1 MLFGR
6 SPSYCVI
13 GGAGRS
19 WGRLP
24 AGATNGVAVGIGAV
38 VGTAVAA
45 EGTPGVAGA
54 GEFLPPGVG
63 LGVLRGGG
71 SEAVPT
77 WANSSLNIQTFWKP
91 GDTPVQVT
99 PGALS
104 SEPTP
109 ISV

>member
-24 AGATNGVAVGIGAV
+24 AGTANGVAVGIAGAV
-38 VGTAVAA
+38 GTPVAA
-45 EGTPGVAGA
+45 GGTPGVAGA
-54 GEFLPPGVG
+54 GEFLPPGEG
-63 LGVLRGGG
+63 DGVLRGGG
-71 SEAVPT
+71 AEAVPT
-77 WANSSLNIQTFWKP
+77 WANSSLNIQTFWNP

-104 SEPTP
+104 SEMKT